1 MGQQPRRR
9 VLNIDIGGM
18 LQRAKTGV
26 VRPAAFLGVSEHV
39 LKQELPRSLTLGGSV
54 QLQLL
59 PDPIPDALAAE
70 IKPAFRDWVVGNA
83 LRELDQ
89 FVSLMLDEAWDI
101 VQAIKVFTG
110 EHPKDHIWRRIH
122 RTTNVAEKHRLVLE
136 TFGDLT
142 QALTDDNSCLASLSN
157 ARNALAHGLGIVTD
171 ERATDGA
178 LSVKWIALQLQA
190 KVGTRT
196 IVLNEENVPFDEP
209 LDEEADL
216 VMAVVIKERPFAVGE
231 HVVFTPGELLEIC
244 LFYQMVMDR
253 VALAVEA
260 FGRAAGVPFSDLP
273 SSETKESDDRPTGKI
288 EDPSQ

>member
-1 MGQQPRRR
+1 MDQQRRRR

-26 VRPAAFLGVSEHV
+26 VRAAAFLGVSEHV
-39 LKQELPRSLTLGGSV
+39 LEQELPRSLNLGGSV

-89 FVSLMLDEAWDI
+89 FLSLMLDEAWDI
-101 VQAIKVFTG
+101 AQAIKVFSG
-110 EHPKDHIWRRIH
+110 EHAKDHVWRRIH

-136 TFGDLT
+136 TFGELT
-142 QALTDDNSCLASLSN
+142 QQLADDNTCLASLSI

-178 LSVKWIALQLQA
+178 VTVKWIALQLQA

-196 IVLNEENVPFDEP
+196 IVLEENVPF
-209 LDEEADL
+209 EAPEHTDI
-216 VMAVVIKERPFAVGE
+216 VMAVVINERRFAVGE

-253 VALAVEA
+253 VALAAEA
-260 FGRAAGVPFSDLP
+260 FGRAAGVPFP
-273 SSETKESDDRPTGKI
+273 RTEAVEAN
-288 EDPSQ
+288 